1 MTANKTPLPP
11 REEAGFPFGGERASA
26 TGRSRCDH
34 RATRCGARGAGSA
47 DTTTQRAFAARGDG
61 AFRSSRGWQAA
72 LAPVSSAG
80 SRALRCWM
88 RRRSLRPAPSIPTV
102 STDDCPHCLEDSGKT
117 RDDEANLSTESNPPT
132 PHARVPRAHEDG
144 RWTQRAEAAPREG
157 SQAAGCDHALQ
168 VAMTSGTGRFRR
180 SDRLRSSLD
189 YRRVSSAATRISSR
203 EFVVL
208 LAPAGPQAT
217 GRARLGVTAS
227 RRVGNAVARNR
238 VKRAIRGW
246 FRTCKAKLPVGD
258 RGLDIVVIARREAAE
273 LDAERVSERLC
284 QLVGERLRART
295 EGRLTGAT
303 RSLRR

>member
-47 DTTTQRAFAARGDG
+47 DTTTQRAFAARDAGV
-61 AFRSSRGWQAA
+61 FR
-72 LAPVSSAG
+72 G
-80 SRALRCWM
+80 SRARRCWM
-88 RRRSLRPAPSIPTV
+88 RRRSPRPAPSIPTL
-102 STDDCPHCLEDSGKT
+102 STDADPHCLEDSGKT

-217 GRARLGVTAS
+217 GRARQIGRAS
-227 RRVGNAVARNR
+227 CR
-238 VKRAIRGW
+238 
-246 FRTCKAKLPVGD
+246 
-258 RGLDIVVIARREAAE
+258 
-273 LDAERVSERLC
+273 ERV
-284 QLVGERLRART
+284 
-295 EGRLTGAT
+295 
-303 RSLRR
+303 